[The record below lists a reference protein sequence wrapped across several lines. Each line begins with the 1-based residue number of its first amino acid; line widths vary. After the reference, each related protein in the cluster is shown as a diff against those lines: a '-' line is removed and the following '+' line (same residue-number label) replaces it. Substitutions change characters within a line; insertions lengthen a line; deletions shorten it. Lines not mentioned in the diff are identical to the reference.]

1 MSHHRLGIKLL
12 WIGLLLAAACSGA
25 ESGVRDISPESL
37 LSAPP
42 ADALVLDVRTPEEYS
57 SGHVPNAT
65 NIPHDELAASLTEL
79 GETRE
84 TPVVVYCER
93 GGRAG
98 KAADI
103 LLEAGYADVRHLE
116 GDMRDWR
123 ESGRPIER

>member
-1 MSHHRLGIKLL
+1 ML

-25 ESGVRDISPESL
+25 ESGVREISPESL
-37 LSAPP
+37 LANSSAET
-42 ADALVLDVRTPEEYS
+42 LVLDVRTPAEYA
-57 SGHVPNAT
+57 SGHVPNAI
-65 NIPHDELAASLTEL
+65 NIPRDEIAARLTEL
-79 GETRE
+79 GDDRE

-103 LLEAGYADVRHLE
+103 LLESGYADVRHLE
-116 GDMRDWR
+116 GDMKAWR